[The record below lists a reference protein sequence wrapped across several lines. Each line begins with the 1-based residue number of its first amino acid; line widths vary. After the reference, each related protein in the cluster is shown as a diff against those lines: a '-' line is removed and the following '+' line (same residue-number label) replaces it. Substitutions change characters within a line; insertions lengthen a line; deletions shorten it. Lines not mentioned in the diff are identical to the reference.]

1 MTFRRID
8 IGMVP
13 AWVGRM
19 TYTGDLG
26 YEIWVAPEYQRA
38 LFDLLWDAGRPY
50 GMALFG
56 FRALMSLRMEKR
68 FGTWFREFRPIYT
81 PLEAGMDRYLK
92 LDHDFVGRAA
102 LEAEMARGPERS
114 LVYLDVDPDP
124 GRAGRRDR
132 RRADLARRP
141 TVVGRW
147 VTSGAYAH
155 HCGRSLALGYVP
167 AALAVPGATFEIEI
181 IGHRR
186 PARLLTE
193 PTFDPTGSRMRA

>member
-26 YEIWVAPEYQRA
+26 YEIWVAPEHQRA

-56 FRALMSLRMEKR
+56 FRALMSLRMEKM
-68 FGTWFREFRPIYT
+68 FGTWFREYRPIYT

-92 LDHDFVGRAA
+92 FDHEFIGRAA
-102 LEAEMARGPERS
+102 VEAELATRAGAVARLPRRR
-114 LVYLDVDPDP
+114 PRP
-124 GRAGRRDR
+124 RRAGRRHR
-132 RRADLARRP
+132 RRADLARRR
-141 TVVGRW
+141 RW
-147 VTSGAYAH
+147 SG
-155 HCGRSLALGYVP
+155 G
-167 AALAVPGATFEIEI
+167 
-181 IGHRR
+181 
-186 PARLLTE
+186 
-193 PTFDPTGSRMRA
+193 